1 MDNPNKTGEE
11 QNPLSALLSNPEVMA
26 ALSGIAS
33 SLKTQIA
40 EPPEDAKTQAVPT
53 AAPKSDPTAD
63 LLGPEIMQKL
73 PEVMAALSPMLGGNS
88 GTEKKSHDKKTAL
101 LNALRPYL
109 SAGRCEAI
117 DYIARLEKLS
127 DVVKNIRL

>member
-1 MDNPNKTGEE
+1 MDDMNKTGEE

-26 ALSGIAS
+26 ALSGLAAN
-33 SLKTQIA
+33 LKNQMA
-40 EPPEDAKTQAVPT
+40 EPSKEPT
-53 AAPKSDPTAD
+53 EQAAPASAPQVQPSNE
-63 LLGPEIMQKL
+63 LLSPEVMAKL

-88 GTEKKSHDKKTAL
+88 GEKKTHDKKTAL

-109 SAGRCEAI
+109 SEGRCEAI

>member
-1 MDNPNKTGEE
+1 MDNQNKATEE

-33 SLKTQIA
+33 SLKTQMA
-40 EPPEDAKTQAVPT
+40 EPPENAKTEAVPKT
-53 AAPKSDPTAD
+53 APKSEPPAD
-63 LLGPEIMQKL
+63 LLSPEVMQKL
-73 PEVMAALSPMLGGNS
+73 PEVMAALSPMLSGG
-88 GTEKKSHDKKTAL
+88 GTEKKSYDKKTAL

-117 DYIARLEKLS
+117 DYIARLEKLGN
-127 DVVKNIRL
+127 VVKNIRL